1 VASLRSKRS
10 DPATFLA
17 LPGRERVL
25 AVEAVLLLPLVE
37 LSLRRSG
44 YERTCRRLA
53 RFVRRQGQWDGPAH
67 DVVPASVRMVALS
80 ASRAP
85 VTAKCLGRSLTLWAL
100 LGRRG
105 VASEVVIGV
114 RPGGEPLDAHAWVE
128 VDGRPVNETQE
139 TVDSYARFTPGP
151 SS

>member
-1 VASLRSKRS
+1 LRSKRS

-25 AVEAVLLLPLVE
+25 ALEAVLLLPLVE

-44 YERTCRRLA
+44 FDRTCRRLA
-53 RFVRRQGQWDGPAH
+53 RLSRRRGQWQGPPEE
-67 DVVPASVRMVALS
+67 VVPASVRMVSLS
-80 ASRAP
+80 AYRTP
-85 VTAKCLGRSLTLWAL
+85 VLTKCLARSLTLSAL

-128 VDGRPVNETQE
+128 VDGQPVNETQE
-139 TVDSYARFTPGP
+139 TVDSYARLTPG
-151 SS
+151 SSA